1 MNIKHPQ
8 NFKEALVS
16 ALPNCTTMMLGM
28 MTLNMWIYGHLTLEN
43 WLTAIPGIFV
53 TAFVLDFFFVGPMV
67 LRIVNKYNIQKYM
80 PLIRVGMMAGILTFV
95 APIVESGAVVSLNH
109 YLMALPRNYIV
120 ALFLQVF
127 VAYPLGMRVLEKYRN
142 IAIAK

>member
-8 NFKEALVS
+8 NLKEALIS

-28 MTLNMWIYGHLTLEN
+28 MTLNMWIYGHLTFNN
-43 WLTAIPGIFV
+43 WLAAIPGIFV
-53 TAFVLDFFFVGPMV
+53 TAFVLDFFLVGPMV
-67 LRIVNKYNIQKYM
+67 MRIVNRYSIQKYM

-109 YLMALPRNYIV
+109 YLMALPRNYTV

-127 VAYPLGMRVLEKYRN
+127 VAYPFGMRVLEKYRN
-142 IAIAK
+142 LNVAK